1 MPIAA
6 FLPAI
11 IGAAGSIGG
20 ALLSKRGSGGSELL
34 PAGLDVKAL
43 QDAIGSQK
51 ELGGFL
57 TRQGQENLDDPLNF
71 YQSIIGGDRTNM
83 MQTLAPEISAINAQY
98 QAPLTEAKLQGRE
111 SSLVPDIEAQRQGRI
126 SDLMFGLRP
135 QAADKL
141 SSIAMSLLN
150 QGGNTMSDVSGKLVD
165 YNVIM
170 RGIQQQGQARSSSMW
185 SSLGGSLGNILSGIL
200 TPGGGGGT
208 AGSVPKAGNIGNI
221 FGTMNPS
228 TLPAPIKF

>member
-20 ALLSKRGSGGSELL
+20 ALLSRKGSGGSELL

-43 QDAIGSQK
+43 QDALGAQK

-57 TRQGQENLDDPLNF
+57 TRQGQQNLDDPLNF
-71 YQSIIGGDRTNM
+71 YQGIVGGDRTSM

-98 QAPLTEAKLQGRE
+98 EAPLTEAKLQGRN
-111 SSLVPDIEAQRQGRI
+111 SSLIPDIEAQRQGRI

-150 QGGNTMSDVSGKLVD
+150 QGSGALSDVSGKLVD
-165 YNVIM
+165 YNAIM

-200 TPGGGGGT
+200 TPGGGGT
-208 AGSVPKAGNIGNI
+208 MPSVPTPKPGGGNI
-221 FGTMNPS
+221 FGIPSS
-228 TLPAPIKF
+228 TLPALKF